1 MVSSILPVLEL
12 MLSVDM
18 VSEAETKNV
27 LEIQCVVPASD
38 IKQLDKAEVYL
49 NNQEIITTEG
59 GRVMTARDRW
69 VTVSPHSHMSYLK
82 AICYWQ

>member
-18 VSEAETKNV
+18 VSEAETKNA

-49 NNQEIITTEG
+49 NNQEIISTKG
-59 GRVMTARDRW
+59 DRVMTARDR
-69 VTVSPHSHMSYLK
+69 
-82 AICYWQ
+82 

>member
-1 MVSSILPVLEL
+1 
-12 MLSVDM
+12 M

-49 NNQEIITTEG
+49 NNQEIISTEG
-59 GRVMTARDRW
+59 GRVMTARDR
-69 VTVSPHSHMSYLK
+69 
-82 AICYWQ
+82 